1 MKEYRK
7 PDLHRLGRI
16 ADMTRNNN
24 GNGADGGPVDFNA
37 DQPPPS
43 N

>member
-16 ADMTRNNN
+16 ADMTRNNP
-24 GNGADGGPVDFNA
+24 GVGPDGGPPGDEA
-37 DQPPPS
+37 DSPPPS